1 MKNFSFFPKLIFQH
15 HLAESMA
22 FYLLRWT
29 YFNDVNGGRNILM
42 NSQLKRILFISSDK
56 KKWSKTEKD
65 RKNMEKEN
73 NTDESDFSENKKPD
87 LNSFK
92 PFEF

>member
-1 MKNFSFFPKLIFQH
+1 
-15 HLAESMA
+15 MA

-29 YFNDVNGGRNILM
+29 YFNDVHGGRNILM

-56 KKWSKTEKD
+56 KKWSKTEK
-65 RKNMEKEN
+65 KKKMEKEN
-73 NTDESDFSENKKPD
+73 NTDESDFRENKKPD